1 MYMICLMESDEEN
14 VAKTWDRRGMA
25 LAAPEKGKA
34 RELPADRHWQ
44 I

>member
-1 MYMICLMESDEEN
+1 MASDEEN

-25 LAAPEKGKA
+25 VTAPKKGKG
-34 RELPADRHWQ
+34 RELPEDRHWQ